1 MCNLGFVFY
10 IIVTVNVK
18 LAVCDWV
25 LLLISLYTLVKM
37 QQSLARTYGTSSS
50 AESIIPHLT
59 LNIYTSLD
67 DELLWPKSTPQFR
80 LTLAAICY
88 V

>member
-1 MCNLGFVFY
+1 MSKFGFVFY

-25 LLLISLYTLVKM
+25 LLLISLYTLVKI
-37 QQSLARTYGTSSS
+37 QQSLARTYDTSSS
-50 AESIIPHLT
+50 AESFIPISDLEHIHHNRRRT
-59 LNIYTSLD
+59 VVAKVHPPN
-67 DELLWPKSTPQFR
+67 F
-80 LTLAAICY
+80 

>member
-1 MCNLGFVFY
+1 MCKLGFVFY

-37 QQSLARTYGTSSS
+37 QLSLARTYDTSSS
-50 AESIIPHLT
+50 AESIIPISDLGHIHHNRRRT
-59 LNIYTSLD
+59 VVAKVHA
-67 DELLWPKSTPQFR
+67 P
-80 LTLAAICY
+80 
-88 V
+88 